1 MQESSHDIKEGDVRE
16 QMMGADG
23 VSALSSPPP
32 TPAPPPPTC
41 RDQTASPPLSSRS
54 PSPPCPARTRR
65 EPEQRRC
72 RAQPRGGAGGGGQE
86 RSGGGGEEAARP
98 QRRAGAEGTAMLVRR
113 SGGMRRGRGAGLAAL
128 AAVLLAVAVVR
139 AQVQQEPSLETTE
152 GIGINISCS
161 HPKIQTNDYIH
172 WYRQLPGRG
181 PELLA
186 SIFKEFKELPDSLGH
201 LRVSADRR
209 SSALWLRRPGRGDAA
224 VYYCA
229 LGPRAEEPGL
239 RPGTNRRGRGRA
251 GPGAQR
257 RPRPAGGAAAPP
269 AGPRAAPQLLPLPRA
284 RPHRHR
290 TAPHGPAHTPD
301 SPPPALTHS
310 PRTARHRLAPSP
322 ASAGHPTAAACA
334 SASAFPP
341 PATAAAAVSR
351 PCKAKSWSLGAPA
364 VGADKASAVTR
375 TQELI
380 HGVLSSQ

>member
-1 MQESSHDIKEGDVRE
+1 
-16 QMMGADG
+16 
-23 VSALSSPPP
+23 
-32 TPAPPPPTC
+32 
-41 RDQTASPPLSSRS
+41 
-54 PSPPCPARTRR
+54 
-65 EPEQRRC
+65 
-72 RAQPRGGAGGGGQE
+72 
-86 RSGGGGEEAARP
+86 
-98 QRRAGAEGTAMLVRR
+98 
-113 SGGMRRGRGAGLAAL
+113 MRRGRGAGLAAL
-128 AAVLLAVAVVR
+128 AAVLLVASGR
-139 AQVQQEPSLETTE
+139 AQVQQEPFLETTE
-152 GIGINISCS
+152 GTAISINCS
-161 HPKIQTNDYIH
+161 HPKKQLGDYIH
-172 WYRQLPGRG
+172 FYRQLPGRE
-181 PELLA
+181 PEFLA
-186 SIFKEFKELPDSLGH
+186 LT
-201 LRVSADRR
+201 AR
-209 SSALWLRRPGRGDAA
+209 SSKKVPAIAGQLSVSEDGRWSWLLLGRPGRGDAA

-351 PCKAKSWSLGAPA
+351 LCKAKSWSLVAPA
-364 VGADKASAVTR
+364 VGADKAAAVTG
-375 TQELI
+375 TQ
-380 HGVLSSQ
+380 G